1 MLYAYCVVLAANSSE
16 GMLRDG
22 GGSRNNESSLCADG
36 KRTLWG
42 KDVEMCCHAQCAAC
56 GQPGGVCKKLHDAKR
71 KGYLNAARL
80 CCNAPNNLAIERA
93 MSGLPLECQHAGD
106 ISCFVR
112 GASTLSRTGALY
124 TVQGAEYQLDSPGRT
139 RVGDYVRTKEE
150 RERLDELA
158 RQDAHFWHQ
167 RPLAKEHVERA
178 KRCVI
183 GGIEPEL
190 EANRGR
196 PVGSAVCGWDCYRR
210 ATMLEPLLIDVL
222 TNSVPGDVVEAG
234 VYKGGI
240 SIVLGSILRALGH
253 LGESAG
259 QRRLYMAD
267 SFAGLPPPKQY
278 AQMMSSR
285 LNLSQSFYFRR
296 EHAVAKHWKEGE
308 FKGSLSIVSANV
320 GRCMHLGIHGTHG
333 RTTTTTNA
341 TSMTST
347 AAEQQEQAN
356 PPPNAELLAE
366 GMHAQLPEGM
376 HALVGFFN
384 ESLPGP
390 IRRVALLRVDSDM
403 CAAAPACVPGRA
415 RAE

>member
-1 MLYAYCVVLAANSSE
+1 
-16 GMLRDG
+16 
-22 GGSRNNESSLCADG
+22 
-36 KRTLWG
+36 
-42 KDVEMCCHAQCAAC
+42 
-56 GQPGGVCKKLHDAKR
+56 
-71 KGYLNAARL
+71 
-80 CCNAPNNLAIERA
+80 
-93 MSGLPLECQHAGD
+93 
-106 ISCFVR
+106 
-112 GASTLSRTGALY
+112 
-124 TVQGAEYQLDSPGRT
+124 
-139 RVGDYVRTKEE
+139 
-150 RERLDELA
+150 
-158 RQDAHFWHQ
+158 
-167 RPLAKEHVERA
+167 
-178 KRCVI
+178 
-183 GGIEPEL
+183 
-190 EANRGR
+190 
-196 PVGSAVCGWDCYRR
+196 
-210 ATMLEPLLIDVL
+210 MLEPLLIDVL

-285 LNLSQSFYFRR
+285 LNLSLQSFYFRR

-333 RTTTTTNA
+333 RTTTTNA

-347 AAEQQEQAN
+347 AAEQQQAN